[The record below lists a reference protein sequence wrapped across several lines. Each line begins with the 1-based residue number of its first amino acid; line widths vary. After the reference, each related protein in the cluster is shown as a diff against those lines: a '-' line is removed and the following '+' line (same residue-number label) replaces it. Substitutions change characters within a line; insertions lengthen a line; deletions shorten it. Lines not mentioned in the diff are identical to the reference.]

1 MERDLP
7 RRGTWPARCS
17 LSSSGSRAKRHSG
30 SGPSAQTSARSEPM
44 ASFPMLK
51 THIAALALAM
61 SLVACSSPWLGAD
74 AKIHVSGKPAVIPSE
89 QIAQL
94 REMWSPESTS
104 VARTSGFSESY
115 WLSAMDLIARMKSAS
130 NASCKRLQLL
140 AVAPRPATEFVLS
153 NPGEDTKR
161 TVTPTRMEEWK
172 VDSCGVSSLVR
183 VFDDKLKPD
192 MKVGVS
198 GLVAR

>member
-1 MERDLP
+1 
-7 RRGTWPARCS
+7 
-17 LSSSGSRAKRHSG
+17 
-30 SGPSAQTSARSEPM
+30 M
-44 ASFPMLK
+44 ASLPMSR
-51 THIAALALAM
+51 THVAALALAM
-61 SLVACSSPWLGAD
+61 SLAACSSPWLGAD
-74 AKIHVSGKPAVIPSE
+74 AKIHVGGKPAVIASE

-115 WLSAMDLIARMKSAS
+115 WLSAMDLIARMKAS
-130 NASCKRLQLL
+130 SDAPCRRLRLL
-140 AVAPRPATEFVLS
+140 AVVPRPATEFVLR
-153 NPGEDTKR
+153 NPGEDTSQ
-161 TVTPTRMEEWK
+161 TVAPTRVEEWQ
-172 VDSCGVSSLVR
+172 VESCGARSLVR